1 MITID
6 EIYSNLKESFEERSG
21 LTMDDGGDM
30 ALRFYALAAELV
42 SLWAQSDYVNRQCF
56 PQTAS
61 GESLD
66 RHAALRGLTRGGA
79 VKARGTIRFS
89 ISSARTRDLYIP
101 AGVRGMT
108 MSQTEFIT
116 TEEAYLLT
124 GETYCDVPAEAVYA
138 GKSGNVAANEI
149 INIQNAPVGIRMIT
163 NPLPF
168 TGGEDEES
176 DEDLRERVAKSY
188 GNISNGGNIAYYEKQ
203 ALNIAGVA
211 AVKVLPR
218 NRGRGTVDI
227 IISSDSGMPTDDL
240 IEAVSDA
247 VDERREICVDVDVS
261 APTATQ
267 VNVTAAI
274 TVSSRYDSAE
284 VLQAVREAIAAHF
297 SGKLLGK
304 SVLRAELGSVI
315 YAVPGVENYSLTAP
329 ANDVSITSVGL
340 PVLNN
345 LNISEA

>member
-21 LTMDDGGDM
+21 LVLDDGGDM
-30 ALRFYALAAELV
+30 ALRFYAVAAELV

-56 PQTAS
+56 PQTAG
-61 GESLD
+61 GEILD

-79 VKARGTIRFS
+79 VKAHGTIRFS
-89 ISSARTRDLYIP
+89 VSSARTHDLFIP
-101 AGVRGMT
+101 RGVRCMT
-108 MSQTEFIT
+108 ASLTEFIT
-116 TEEAYLLT
+116 TEEGTLVA
-124 GETYCDVPAEAVYA
+124 GETYCDVPAEAVHV
-138 GKSGNVAANEI
+138 GKSGNAGANEVNI
-149 INIQNAPVGIRMIT
+149 IQNAPVGIRMIT

-176 DEDLRERVAKSY
+176 DDDLRERVLKSY
-188 GNISNGGNIAYYEKQ
+188 GSIPNGGNVACYEKL

-227 IISSDSGMPTDDL
+227 IVASDSGMPSDELLD
-240 IEAVSDA
+240 AVSEA
-247 VDERREICVDVDVS
+247 VDERREICVDIDVS
-261 APTATQ
+261 EPTATQ

-274 TVSSRYDSAE
+274 TVSSRYDTEE
-284 VLQAVREAIAAHF
+284 VLQAVREAVAAHF
-297 SGKLLGK
+297 SGRLLGK
-304 SVLRAELGSVI
+304 SVLRAELGNVI

-329 ANDVSITSVGL
+329 ANDVSISSSGL
-340 PVLNN
+340 PVLHT
-345 LNISEA
+345 LSISEA